1 MGDPHKRN
9 GESAEKEGDATEEWQ
24 TATGEERKE
33 IMEVSAP
40 KNSEEAGQG
49 KEPEETE
56 DKDEDLME
64 IEEEEDFDV
73 FAVADVTDR
82 GNGVPL
88 FADFA
93 VEDWALLSLR
103 FELHLLVHAFRRDV
117 NDPERLG
124 IHDTNVAF
132 YYNKYYRKVF
142 NTKCF
147 GVDTNAQ
154 LVDLVSD
161 SVMFNPKTN
170 VLESLLSDD
179 LDNFDIFVKLSEE
192 ERRERQRLIDSGDT
206 SAVLKFQKTAGAMG
220 FPAASIGEGRYAN
233 ALGAA
238 PLHQQHFVGHARPG
252 PYLGVQ
258 VANHGVAGAVGAYTP
273 QPQAV
278 VANTKGYVEYAQQKR
293 PYLAYSAA
301 PPVGKGYR

>member
-170 VLESLLSDD
+170 VLESLLSEDGWRD
-179 LDNFDIFVKLSEE
+179 GLPSSEHRRGQVRECPWSSTTPPAALPDVQSTTASGPKLRRCSWPASFCWACASRTVF
-192 ERRERQRLIDSGDT
+192 ERSSRKPRSGRGGRCVHT
-206 SAVLKFQKTAGAMG
+206 SATGCGGQHQRICGVR
-220 FPAASIGEGRYAN
+220 PAEEAVPRVQCSTSRWK
-233 ALGAA
+233 
-238 PLHQQHFVGHARPG
+238 
-252 PYLGVQ
+252 GVQ
-258 VANHGVAGAVGAYTP
+258 VSFLCLSV
-273 QPQAV
+273 
-278 VANTKGYVEYAQQKR
+278 R
-293 PYLAYSAA
+293 
-301 PPVGKGYR
+301 